1 MTEADVV
8 SQQLLNFLLQV
19 LQLLGLLLLMILVLL
34 VLVVVRVLLVELG
47 ALVVVLWRC
56 SLLP

>member
-1 MTEADVV
+1 M
-8 SQQLLNFLLQV
+8 
-19 LQLLGLLLLMILVLL
+19 LGLLLLLILVLL
-34 VLVVVRVLLVELG
+34 VPVVVRVLPVWLG